1 MFWSQKYRKFS
12 FKIFW
17 EFSRTEVKGK
27 LFWLLKKIKDEIKKL
42 MDPSCEYFHIE
53 KLLITPKWLRTKFQK
68 NSFFDFKISKM
79 LSNNCN
85 VMDQRYL
92 KATLLHTF
100 SQYIHT

>member
-1 MFWSQKYRKFS
+1 MFWSQKYGKFS
-12 FKIFW
+12 FKNILSIFKNW
-17 EFSRTEVKGK
+17 SER
-27 LFWLLKKIKDEIKKL
+27 KIVLTFKKDEIKKL

-68 NSFFDFKISKM
+68 NSYFDFKISKM